1 MLCYMDGF
9 EYSQKHI
16 GDGWLKPL
24 MREREKQQNCQSLG
38 REKRKT
44 NKQIE
49 RLYIKKVEGLK
60 KEDMKDRNR
69 W

>member
-1 MLCYMDGF
+1 MV
-9 EYSQKHI
+9 KAI
-16 GDGWLKPL
+16 

-49 RLYIKKVEGLK
+49 RLYIKKDTELRG
-60 KEDMKDRNR
+60 
-69 W
+69 